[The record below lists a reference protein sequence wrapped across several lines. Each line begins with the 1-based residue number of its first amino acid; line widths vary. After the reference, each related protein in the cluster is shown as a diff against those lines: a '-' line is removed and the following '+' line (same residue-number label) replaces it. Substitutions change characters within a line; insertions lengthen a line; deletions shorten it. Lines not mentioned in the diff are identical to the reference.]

1 MKKISFDT
9 IAAASERVNLLGD
22 DEHIIETFVSQFTN
36 AQPAIVDY
44 LLHTYSDE
52 LSEAHSEYLFF
63 LGCKIWEAIRTTYPT
78 VPQITGEQI
87 DAAEEDNE
95 QMLNYLADESDEGLE
110 NFAEILLQDY
120 SQNELMEFIIFAVS
134 EDDDED
140 EEQEEEE
147 EEPLTLDDDTRGI
160 FFITLKTMVDCFD
173 KAIA

>member
-22 DEHIIETFVSQFTN
+22 DDHIIETFVSQFTT

-63 LGCKIWEAIRTTYPT
+63 LGCKIWEAIRTTYT
-78 VPQITGEQI
+78 DVPEITGEQI
-87 DAAEEDNE
+87 DAAEEENE

-134 EDDDED
+134 EDDED
-140 EEQEEEE
+140 EELEEQD
-147 EEPLTLDDDTRGI
+147 EEPLALDDDTRGI
-160 FFITLKTMVDCFD
+160 FFITLKTVVDCFD